1 MAGLIDSIKEPAD
14 LKKLSLDELKTLAT
28 DMRRTLQ
35 EVVFQTGGHF
45 ASNLG
50 TVELAIALHYV
61 FNSPV
66 DKLVWDV
73 GHQAYPHKLLTGRG
87 DRFNTI
93 RQYDGLA
100 GFLERSESVHDAF
113 GAGHASTSIS
123 AALGM
128 AIGRD
133 LKGDDFDVVAVIGD
147 GALTGG
153 MALEALNNAGSLKT
167 PFIVVLN
174 DNEMSI
180 SKNVGALSKY
190 LDRVRADK
198 HYLRAKDE
206 FENAM
211 GKLPMGGEML
221 SFAKRV
227 KKSVKDMVIPST
239 IWEELGF
246 IGLGPVDGHDI
257 ETLIETFELARRAK
271 LPVFIH
277 AITVKGK
284 GYAEAEIDVQ
294 GRIAYHARSNK
305 LNPGAS
311 GKGPTYQDVFGATLC
326 KLAETDKKIVAITA
340 AMREGT
346 GLVKYAQQFPDR
358 FFDVGI
364 AEQHAVTFAAG
375 LACEGFKPV
384 AAIYSTFLQRAY
396 DQVEHDV
403 ALQHLPV
410 IFAMDRAGIVGDDGK
425 THQGMFDISYLRCIP
440 NMVLMAPKDENE
452 LQHML
457 YTATQYQ
464 LGPTALRY
472 PRGNSYG
479 VEMDSEFK
487 LLPIGKGEILREGSD
502 LALVAYGSEVYPAME
517 AATLLAERG
526 INAAV
531 INARFAK
538 PLDEELLVEVARKY
552 RRVVTVEEA
561 ALMGGF
567 GSAVMELYE
576 IKGLS
581 NEVEV
586 HRVGVHDHFVS
597 HGSQNIMREKNQLD
611 PESIVRQV
619 EAWFPELALT
629 RSKTIGLTRS

>member
-1 MAGLIDSIKEPAD
+1 MASLLSSITEPSD
-14 LKKLSLDELKTLAT
+14 LKKLSLDELKTVAS
-28 DMRRTLQ
+28 DMRQVMQ
-35 EVVFQTGGHF
+35 ETVFQTGGHF

-61 FNSPV
+61 FNSPI

-73 GHQAYPHKLLTGRG
+73 GHQAYPHKLLTGRQ
-87 DRFNTI
+87 DRFATI
-93 RQYDGLA
+93 RQFDGLC
-100 GFLERSESVHDAF
+100 GFLERSESIHDSF

-123 AALGM
+123 AGLGM
-128 AIGRD
+128 AAARD
-133 LKGDDFDVVAVIGD
+133 LKGEDFNVVSIIGD

-198 HYLRAKDE
+198 RYLRAKDE
-206 FENAM
+206 FEVAM
-211 GKLPMGGEML
+211 VKLPLGNEML
-221 SFAKRV
+221 SLAKRV

-257 ETLIETFELARRAK
+257 GQLIETFELAKRAK
-271 LPVFIH
+271 LPVFVH

-284 GYAEAEIDVQ
+284 GYAEAEVSVE
-294 GRIAYHARSNK
+294 GRIAFHARSNK
-305 LNPGAS
+305 LNPGEAPT
-311 GKGPTYQDVFGATLC
+311 GPKYEDVFGTTLC
-326 KLAETDKKIVAITA
+326 RIAETDKKIVAITA
-340 AMREGT
+340 AMRGGT
-346 GLVKYAQQFPDR
+346 GLDKFAQQFPDR

-375 LACEGFKPV
+375 LATEGIKPV

-396 DQVEHDV
+396 DQVLHDV
-403 ALQHLPV
+403 CLQNLPV

-440 NMVLMAPKDENE
+440 NIVLMAPKDENE

-457 YTATQYQ
+457 YTATQYS
-464 LGPTALRY
+464 LGPTGIRY
-472 PRGNSYG
+472 PRGASYG
-479 VEMDSEFK
+479 VPMDADLK
-487 LLPIGKGEILREGSD
+487 VLPIGKGETLREGED
-502 LALVAYGSEVYPAME
+502 LALVAYGSEVYPAMQ
-517 AATLLAERG
+517 AAQMLAERG
-526 INAAV
+526 IGAAV
-531 INARFAK
+531 INARFVK
-538 PLDEELLVEVARKY
+538 PLDEELLLDAARKY
-552 RRVVTVEEA
+552 RRIVTVEEA
-561 ALMGGF
+561 ALAGGF
-567 GSAVMELYE
+567 GSAIMELYE
-576 IKGLS
+576 MKGL

-586 HRVGVHDHFVS
+586 HRVGVHDQFVT
-597 HGSQNIMREKNQLD
+597 HGAQSLMREKQSLH
-611 PESIVRQV
+611 PAGIVSQI
-619 EAWFPELALT
+619 EKWFPELSFT
-629 RSKTIGLTRS
+629 RQKAIRAAR